1 MPTINDAKE
10 LTELF
15 ERRLVFVMG
24 KGGVG
29 KTTLAVSMAFAA
41 EAAGKRVLLAETE
54 DSQSVGRLFGEP
66 GLTETP
72 ISVSKRIWIAR
83 INPKAELEAYTR
95 FHIKSGFIARR
106 VTRSRLFDYLSEA
119 TPGLREI
126 MTLARTWR
134 WEEERQKNGS
144 PLYDMIIVD
153 APATGHALS
162 LLRLPKMLIDMIR
175 VGPIVSQIRGL
186 QKLLKDDTKTWLT
199 LVCLPEELPVKES
212 LELINIARDE
222 LEIPVQRI
230 FLNAI
235 YPPLFSSE
243 EAEHLKALMSEEES
257 GPLFSAVRDKKGLR
271 KVLHAARHQY
281 SRRRINTQYSAQL
294 RAEATGPI
302 IEIPYYFKND
312 LNLEDLRR
320 IASNCLDPE
329 KRSQDDVHA
338 GKHR

>member
-1 MPTINDAKE
+1 MNDASE

-29 KTTLAVSMAFAA
+29 KSTLAVSLAYAA
-41 EAAGKRVLLAETE
+41 EAAGKRVLLTETQ
-54 DSQSVGRLFGEP
+54 DSQSIGRMFGEP
-66 GLTETP
+66 DLTEAP
-72 ISVSKRIWIAR
+72 VSVSRGIWIAR

-106 VTRSRLFDYLSEA
+106 ITRSRLFDYLSEA

-126 MTLARTWR
+126 MTLGRAWR
-134 WEEERQKNGS
+134 WEKSIRKNGH
-144 PLYDMIIVD
+144 PLYDIIIVD

-186 QKLLKDDTKTWLT
+186 QKLLRDDSKTWLT

-212 LELINIARDE
+212 IELINIARDE
-222 LEIPVQRI
+222 LEIPVQQV

-235 YPPLFSSE
+235 YPPLFSPE
-243 EAEHLKALMSEEES
+243 EADQLKALTSEGES
-257 GPLFSAVRDKKGLR
+257 APLFSAVEDKKGLQ
-271 KVLHAARHQY
+271 KVLLAARHQY
-281 SRRRINTQYSAQL
+281 SRRRIHKQYTAQL
-294 RAEATGPI
+294 RASATGPI

-312 LNLEDLRR
+312 LNLKDLRH
-320 IASNCLDPE
+320 IASTCLNLE
-329 KRSQDDVHA
+329 KESRETAHA
-338 GKHR
+338 EKHR